1 MARSFF
7 RSFMKIFMAFGIYLY
22 KISGG
27 RIGGRLS
34 GLNVLLLTTT
44 GRKSGKQRTTPLG
57 YFRDEEGSYVI
68 IGSNAG
74 FSTHPAWFHNLMG
87 KPQVSIQ
94 VKDKELEV
102 NAEVAGPDKRNQ
114 LWSRLVELAPFY
126 DNYTKKTSRE
136 IPVVILHPVP
146 I

>member
-7 RSFMKIFMAFGIYLY
+7 RIFMKTFMAIGTQLY
-22 KISGG
+22 KISSG

-74 FSTHPAWFHNLMG
+74 FNTHPAWFHNLKH
-87 KPQVSIQ
+87 KPQATIQ
-94 VKDKELEV
+94 VKEKRMEV
-102 NAEVAGPDKRNQ
+102 NAEVVGPDRRNQ
-114 LWSRLVELAPFY
+114 LWSHLVELAPFY

-136 IPVVILHPVP
+136 IPVVILRPVQ

>member
-7 RSFMKIFMAFGIYLY
+7 RSFMKVFMAIGIHLY
-22 KISGG
+22 KISSG

-57 YFRDEEGSYVI
+57 YFRDEKGGYVI

-74 FSTHPAWFHNLMG
+74 FNTHPAWFHNLKH
-87 KPQVSIQ
+87 KPQVTIQ
-94 VKDKELEV
+94 IKDKEFEV
-102 NAEVAGPDKRNQ
+102 NAEVAGPEKRNQ

-126 DNYTKKTSRE
+126 DN
-136 IPVVILHPVP
+136 
-146 I
+146 

>member
-1 MARSFF
+1 MARSLFRFF
-7 RSFMKIFMAFGIYLY
+7 MRIFMAIGIHLY
-22 KISGG
+22 KISSR

-68 IGSNAG
+68 VGSNAG
-74 FSTHPAWFHNLMG
+74 FNTHPAWFHNLKG
-87 KPQVSIQ
+87 QPQVTIQ
-94 VKDKELEV
+94 VKEKRMEV
-102 NAEVAGPDKRNQ
+102 NAEVAGPDRRNQ

-136 IPVVILHPVP
+136 IPVVLLRPMQN
-146 I
+146 

>member
-1 MARSFF
+1 
-7 RSFMKIFMAFGIYLY
+7 MKIFMAIGLHLY
-22 KISGG
+22 KISSGQ
-27 RIGGRLS
+27 IGGRLS

-74 FSTHPAWFHNLMG
+74 FNTHPAWFHNLKD
-87 KPQVSIQ
+87 KPHVTIQ

-102 NAEVAGPDKRNQ
+102 NAEVVGPDKRNQ
-114 LWSRLVELAPFY
+114 LWARLVELAPFY

-136 IPVVILHPVP
+136 IPVVILHTVQN
-146 I
+146 

>member
-7 RSFMKIFMAFGIYLY
+7 RILMKIFMAIGTQLY
-22 KISGG
+22 KISSG

-34 GLNVLLLTTT
+34 GLNVLLLTTK

-74 FSTHPAWFHNLMG
+74 FKTHPAWFHNLKH
-87 KPQVSIQ
+87 KPHVTIQ
-94 VKDKELEV
+94 VKGKRMEV

-114 LWSRLVELAPFY
+114 LWARLVELAPFY
-126 DNYTKKTSRE
+126 DNYTKKTSRQ
-136 IPVVILHPVP
+136 IPVVILHPVQ

>member
-7 RSFMKIFMAFGIYLY
+7 RFFMKIFMAIGIYLY
-22 KISGG
+22 EISSG

-34 GLNVLLLTTT
+34 GLNVLLLTTIR
-44 GRKSGKQRTTPLG
+44 RKSGRQRTTPLG
-57 YFRDEEGSYVI
+57 FFRDEEGSYII

-74 FSTHPAWFHNLMG
+74 FNTHPAWFHNL
-87 KPQVSIQ
+87 KQQPQVAIQ
-94 VKDKELEV
+94 VKDKKLKV
-102 NAEVAGPDKRNQ
+102 NAEVARPDRRNQ

-136 IPVVILHPVP
+136 IPVVILHPMQN
-146 I
+146 

>member
-7 RSFMKIFMAFGIYLY
+7 RIFMKTFMAIGTQLY
-22 KISGG
+22 KISSG

-34 GLNVLLLTTT
+34 ALNVLLLTTT

-74 FSTHPAWFHNLMG
+74 FNTHPAWFHNL
-87 KPQVSIQ
+87 KQQPQVTIQ
-94 VKDKELEV
+94 VKGKELEV
-102 NAEVAGPDKRNQ
+102 NAEIAGSDRRNQ

-136 IPVVILHPVP
+136 IPVVILRPVQ

>member
-7 RSFMKIFMAFGIYLY
+7 RSFMKIFMAIGIHLY
-22 KISGG
+22 KMSGG

-44 GRKSGKQRTTPLG
+44 GRKSGRQRTTPLG

-74 FSTHPAWFHNLMG
+74 FNTHPAWFHNL
-87 KPQVSIQ
+87 KHEPRVAIQ
-94 VKDKELEV
+94 VKDKELKV
-102 NAEVAGPDKRNQ
+102 IAEIAGPDRRNQ
-114 LWSRLVELAPFY
+114 HWARL
-126 DNYTKKTSRE
+126 SCRS
-136 IPVVILHPVP
+136 
-146 I
+146 

>member
-7 RSFMKIFMAFGIYLY
+7 RSFMKIFMPIGIHLY
-22 KISGG
+22 KISNG

-57 YFRDEEGSYVI
+57 YFRVEKGSYVI

-74 FSTHPAWFHNLMG
+74 FNTHPAWFHNLKH
-87 KPQVSIQ
+87 KPQVTIQ
-94 VKDKELEV
+94 VKDKEFEV
-102 NAEVAGPDKRNQ
+102 NAEVAGADRRNQ

-136 IPVVILHPVP
+136 IPVVILQP
-146 I
+146 IQN